1 MCTVTSGLS
10 LLLIPAYTT
19 LRGPST
25 LRFIKTCPDDAL
37 LRTASS
43 LDSWTWR
50 QCDSDQHYPGFPK
63 PKTWMMRKVQ
73 ALLRGTALC
82 IARANLRRGHQTGRG
97 GLQGEDRGLLHR
109 QPPPGLTGI
118 QALSTFQAQCP
129 PTPDSSRGAHLLLSL
144 V

>member
-25 LRFIKTCPDDAL
+25 LWFIKTCPDDAL

-43 LDSWTWR
+43 SDSWTWR

-82 IARANLRRGHQTGRG
+82 TA
-97 GLQGEDRGLLHR
+97 
-109 QPPPGLTGI
+109 QPE
-118 QALSTFQAQCP
+118 
-129 PTPDSSRGAHLLLSL
+129 PT
-144 V
+144 